1 MDSAANLTTAT
12 PSSVGLPVRTL
23 ASRIA
28 GGESMGDPTRLEAF
42 MKSRGIKPLA
52 LARVS
57 GYSRQY
63 LLRVR
68 KGRAE
73 PSRPIIAAI
82 VDACRKL
89 SHEPVKATDL
99 FDLGGE

>member
-1 MDSAANLTTAT
+1 
-12 PSSVGLPVRTL
+12 
-23 ASRIA
+23 
-28 GGESMGDPTRLEAF
+28 MGHPTRLEAF
-42 MKSRGIKPLA
+42 MESHGIKPMA
-52 LARVS
+52 LARAS

-68 KGRAE
+68 KGRTE
-73 PSRPIIAAI
+73 PGRPFIAAI